1 MSKEQVNRNNKRACQ
16 LRNVAR
22 KKEARQ
28 RKIKEPRM
36 TLQRRCMSVDTSGDE
51 EATKDGSEGLEDE
64 KQRDGEVTVIAEEEA
79 GILSM
84 NNSLQ
89 KEKLSQQKLMARKKM
104 QSKIALMKEGIPQMA
119 RSQGQR
125 K

>member
-1 MSKEQVNRNNKRACQ
+1 MNRNNKRAFQ
-16 LRNVAR
+16 LKKVAR

-36 TLQRRCMSVDTSGDE
+36 TLQRRCMSVDASGDT

-64 KQRDGEVTVIAEEEA
+64 KQREGEVTATAEEEA

-84 NNSLQ
+84 NNILK
-89 KEKLSQQKLMARKKM
+89 KEK
-104 QSKIALMKEGIPQMA
+104 
-119 RSQGQR
+119 
-125 K
+125 

>member
-1 MSKEQVNRNNKRACQ
+1 
-16 LRNVAR
+16 
-22 KKEARQ
+22 
-28 RKIKEPRM
+28 M

-64 KQRDGEVTVIAEEEA
+64 KQRDGEVTAIAEEEA